1 MTVDL
6 GKIGKNEE
14 EKDSSGL
21 FSVFMQLT
29 LGKWG
34 TPYLLWGGILLL
46 LTIFTVL
53 SSAHLSEPEPLDKS
67 RKGNCHCH
75 LQNGIC
81 DI

>member
-1 MTVDL
+1 MEE
-6 GKIGKNEE
+6 KNEE

-21 FSVFMQLT
+21 LTVFMQLT
-29 LGKWG
+29 LGKWE
-34 TPYLLWGGILLL
+34 TPYSLWDGILLL

-53 SSAHLSEPEPLDKS
+53 NSAHLSELKSLDES
-67 RKGNCHCH
+67 RKSYCHCH